1 MSNTIKRSEEYLK
14 EPYSRVLIPDEESG
28 TYTALILE
36 FPGCIAQG
44 DTPQE
49 AYEHLEDAA
58 KDWIEAALD
67 LKQEI
72 PSPLQSLSFGGK
84 VLLRLPKSLHRQL
97 SLIAEREGV
106 SLNQF
111 IVSALAE
118 KVGALMLYDKL
129 SKSMELKLS
138 QVVAVINQPITDYIT
153 MGTSMIASPAMA
165 FTVDMGSCPLG
176 TIYLNQPVEIT
187 EEESNAGNKNYRI
200 LSQRGGRG
208 INTLQRSS

>member
-1 MSNTIKRSEEYLK
+1 MSQTIKMPEEYLK
-14 EPYSRVLIPDEESG
+14 QPYCRILIPDEESG

-49 AYEHLEDAA
+49 AYESLEDAA

-72 PSPLQSLSFGGK
+72 PSPTQSVSFGGK

-97 SLIAEREGV
+97 ALIAEREGV

-118 KVGALMLYDKL
+118 KAGAFNLYDKL
-129 SKSMELKLS
+129 TKKIDHIMFQLTMNTA
-138 QVVAVINQPITDYIT
+138 VNTIVADSVTRVSSDARLNQPIRISSFNI
-153 MGTSMIASPAMA
+153 ME
-165 FTVDMGSCPLG
+165 VK
-176 TIYLNQPVEIT
+176 
-187 EEESNAGNKNYRI
+187 SNA
-200 LSQRGGRG
+200 
-208 INTLQRSS
+208 

>member
-1 MSNTIKRSEEYLK
+1 MERITAMREKIKNPEEYLK

-28 TYTALILE
+28 TYTAVILE

-49 AYEHLEDAA
+49 AYDHLEAAAKEWIDAA
-58 KDWIEAALD
+58 LA

-72 PSPLQSLSFGGK
+72 PSVSQSLSYGGK

-97 SLIAEREGV
+97 ALIAEREGV

-118 KVGALMLYDKL
+118 KVGAFTLYDKL
-129 SKSMELKLS
+129 TKKMDQRMF
-138 QVVAVINQPITDYIT
+138 QVAMNAAVSTIVIDYTTRASSSDRLDQPIGIKR
-153 MGTSMIASPAMA
+153 
-165 FTVDMGSCPLG
+165 
-176 TIYLNQPVEIT
+176 LNIT
-187 EEESNAGNKNYRI
+187 EVKSNA
-200 LSQRGGRG
+200 
-208 INTLQRSS
+208 

>member
-1 MSNTIKRSEEYLK
+1 MNKTIKTPEEYLK

-58 KDWIEAALD
+58 KQWIEAALN

-72 PSPLQSLSFGGK
+72 PSPSQSVSFGGR
-84 VLLRLPKSLHRQL
+84 VLLRLPRSLHRQL

-118 KVGALMLYDKL
+118 KVGAFNLYDKL
-129 SKSMELKLS
+129 TKKMDQKLFQLAMDTTFNTSMTNYTTRKSSDARL
-138 QVVAVINQPITDYIT
+138 NQPI
-153 MGTSMIASPAMA
+153 
-165 FTVDMGSCPLG
+165 
-176 TIYLNQPVEIT
+176 EIT
-187 EEESNAGNKNYRI
+187 EVESNAGDKNYRFYP
-200 LSQRGGRG
+200 QRGGRG
-208 INTLQRSS
+208 ISTIQ

>member
-1 MSNTIKRSEEYLK
+1 MTKTIKRPEEYLK
-14 EPYSRVLIPDEESG
+14 EPYSRILIPDEESG
-28 TYTALILE
+28 TYTAVILE

-72 PSPLQSLSFGGK
+72 PSPSQSLSYGGK
-84 VLLRLPKSLHRQL
+84 VLLRIPKSLHRQ
-97 SLIAEREGV
+97 SALIAEKEGV

-118 KVGALMLYDKL
+118 KVGAFTLYDKL
-129 SKSMELKLS
+129 TKKMDQRMF
-138 QVVAVINQPITDYIT
+138 QVAMNASTIAIDYPT
-153 MGTSMIASPAMA
+153 RASSG
-165 FTVDMGSCPLG
+165 DR
-176 TIYLNQPVEIT
+176 LNQPLGIKRLNIT
-187 EEESNAGNKNYRI
+187 EVKSNA
-200 LSQRGGRG
+200 
-208 INTLQRSS
+208 

>member
-1 MSNTIKRSEEYLK
+1 MSKTRKITTQYLQK
-14 EPYSRVLIPDEESG
+14 PYSRILIPDEESG
-28 TYTALILE
+28 TYTAVILE

-58 KDWIEAALD
+58 KEWIAAALD

-72 PSPLQSLSFGGK
+72 PSPSQSVSFGGK

-97 SLIAEREGV
+97 TLIAEREGV

-118 KVGALMLYDKL
+118 KVGAFTLYEQLTKKLDKKV
-129 SKSMELKLS
+129 SEVAINA
-138 QVVAVINQPITDYIT
+138 VVNTFITYQANRTSSDVRLNLPI
-153 MGTSMIASPAMA
+153 
-165 FTVDMGSCPLG
+165 
-176 TIYLNQPVEIT
+176 EIK
-187 EEESNAGNKNYRI
+187 EVKSNAGDEKYNIY
-200 LSQRGGRG
+200 SQRGGRG
-208 INTLQRSS
+208 FNTLQ

>member
-1 MSNTIKRSEEYLK
+1 MSKTIKRPEDFLK

-72 PSPLQSLSFGGK
+72 PSPSQSLSFGGK
-84 VLLRLPKSLHRQL
+84 VLLRLPKSLHRQ
-97 SLIAEREGV
+97 SALIAEKEGV

-118 KVGALMLYDKL
+118 KVGAFSLYNNLANKL
-129 SKSMELKLS
+129 DQRMF
-138 QVVAVINQPITDYIT
+138 QVAMKVAVGTLITDYTTKASSDAWINQPI
-153 MGTSMIASPAMA
+153 
-165 FTVDMGSCPLG
+165 
-176 TIYLNQPVEIT
+176 EIQK
-187 EEESNAGNKNYRI
+187 EDSNAGDKKYNFYP
-200 LSQRGGRG
+200 QRGSGG
-208 INTLQRSS
+208 SNTIQ

>member
-1 MSNTIKRSEEYLK
+1 MSKTIKRSEEYLK

-36 FPGCIAQG
+36 FPGCISQG

-49 AYEHLEDAA
+49 AYELLEDAA
-58 KDWIEAALD
+58 KDWIEASLD

-72 PSPLQSLSFGGK
+72 PSPLQSISFGGK

-97 SLIAEREGV
+97 STISEKEGV

-118 KVGALMLYDKL
+118 KVGAFSLYDKFT
-129 SKSMELKLS
+129 KKLDEKMF
-138 QVVAVINQPITDYIT
+138 QVAMHAAVNTLITGYT
-153 MGTSMIASPAMA
+153 TQASSG
-165 FTVDMGSCPLG
+165 VW
-176 TIYLNQPVEIT
+176 LNQPLEIT
-187 EEESNAGNKNYRI
+187 EVKSNAGDKKYNLYP
-200 LSQRGGRG
+200 QRGGRG
-208 INTLQRSS
+208 FNTLQ

>member
-1 MSNTIKRSEEYLK
+1 MSKTIKMPEEILK
-14 EPYSRVLIPDEESG
+14 KPYSRILIPDEESG
-28 TYTALILE
+28 TYTAVILE

-72 PSPLQSLSFGGK
+72 PSPSQSLSFGGK
-84 VLLRLPKSLHRQL
+84 VLLRLPKSLHRQ
-97 SLIAEREGV
+97 SALIAEKEGV

-118 KVGALMLYDKL
+118 KVGAFTLYDKL
-129 SKSMELKLS
+129 NKKMDQRIF
-138 QVVAVINQPITDYIT
+138 QVVMNAAVSTIIIDNTTRASSGDQLNQPIGIKR
-153 MGTSMIASPAMA
+153 
-165 FTVDMGSCPLG
+165 
-176 TIYLNQPVEIT
+176 LNIT
-187 EEESNAGNKNYRI
+187 EVKSNA
-200 LSQRGGRG
+200 
-208 INTLQRSS
+208 

>member
-1 MSNTIKRSEEYLK
+1 MTKTMKMTEKYLK
-14 EPYSRVLIPDEESG
+14 EPYSRVLIPDDESG
-28 TYTALILE
+28 TYTAVILE

-58 KDWIEAALD
+58 KDWIAAALD

-72 PSPLQSLSFGGK
+72 PSPSQSLSFGGK

-97 SLIAEREGV
+97 TLIAEREGV

-118 KVGALMLYDKL
+118 RVGAFTLYDKL
-129 SKSMELKLS
+129 TKKLDQKLF
-138 QVVAVINQPITDYIT
+138 QVATNAAVNTFIANCITEASSDIWLNQPI
-153 MGTSMIASPAMA
+153 
-165 FTVDMGSCPLG
+165 
-176 TIYLNQPVEIT
+176 EIT
-187 EEESNAGNKNYRI
+187 KEVSSNAGDEKYNFYP
-200 LSQRGGRG
+200 QRGGRG
-208 INTLQRSS
+208 ANTIQ

>member
-1 MSNTIKRSEEYLK
+1 MSKTIKRSEEYLR

-28 TYTALILE
+28 TYTAVILE

-72 PSPLQSLSFGGK
+72 PSPSQSLSFGGK
-84 VLLRLPKSLHRQL
+84 VLLRLPKSLHRQ
-97 SLIAEREGV
+97 SALIAEKEGV

-118 KVGALMLYDKL
+118 KVGAFGLYDKL
-129 SKSMELKLS
+129 IKKLDQKMFQVSINAANTFVTDHTTRASSGDRPNQLIGIKGPLK
-138 QVVAVINQPITDYIT
+138 
-153 MGTSMIASPAMA
+153 
-165 FTVDMGSCPLG
+165 
-176 TIYLNQPVEIT
+176 IT
-187 EEESNAGNKNYRI
+187 EVKSNA
-200 LSQRGGRG
+200 
-208 INTLQRSS
+208 